1 MARVDDE
8 SRFLTVLR
16 RAAADAGMAMWTWSA
31 VRGFGRDG
39 MPPQPATS
47 GIAQALSF
55 ADELRDPAVFV
66 FLDAGPAL
74 SDPSVVRRIKE
85 FALAEPA
92 DQTVMLTAS
101 DVAVPAELDGI
112 ALQWTLHPPDAVEV
126 ERFVRRLVG
135 ELVERGMAVG
145 LDDVAVESMA
155 EAVRGVSL
163 PEAERLILREAM
175 AEGGLDRNDIAD
187 IRDAKAEL
195 LADDG
200 VLELIP
206 TDELGLDSVGGM
218 ENLKEWLRVRGR
230 GFDPAAREFGLDAPR
245 GVLLTGVPGCGKS
258 LVAKTLARAWNLPL
272 VLLDPGAI
280 YGSFVG
286 ESESRLRRALRT
298 AEAMAPVALWIDEI
312 EKGFSAGERGG
323 DGGTSMR
330 VLGSFLRWLQDR
342 PGGVFLVATCN
353 DIDEL
358 PTELLRKGRFDETF
372 FVDLPDD
379 AERRAVLALHMRR
392 RGRDPTS
399 FDLAH
404 LAALT
409 DGFSGAELEGLVV
422 AALYRAFSVDGDI
435 TTDALAREAS
445 ATTPLARS
453 RSQDIERMRAW
464 ARGRAV
470 LAGTRPP

>member
-1 MARVDDE
+1 M
-8 SRFLTVLR
+8 
-16 RAAADAGMAMWTWSA
+16 
-31 VRGFGRDG
+31 
-39 MPPQPATS
+39 
-47 GIAQALSF
+47 
-55 ADELRDPAVFV
+55 
-66 FLDAGPAL
+66 
-74 SDPSVVRRIKE
+74 
-85 FALAEPA
+85 
-92 DQTVMLTAS
+92 
-101 DVAVPAELDGI
+101 
-112 ALQWTLHPPDAVEV
+112 
-126 ERFVRRLVG
+126 
-135 ELVERGMAVG
+135 
-145 LDDVAVESMA
+145 
-155 EAVRGVSL
+155 
-163 PEAERLILREAM
+163 
-175 AEGGLDRNDIAD
+175 
-187 IRDAKAEL
+187 
-195 LADDG
+195 
-200 VLELIP
+200 
-206 TDELGLDSVGGM
+206 
-218 ENLKEWLRVRGR
+218 
-230 GFDPAAREFGLDAPR
+230 
-245 GVLLTGVPGCGKS
+245 
-258 LVAKTLARAWNLPL
+258 
-272 VLLDPGAI
+272 LLDPGAI